1 MFEELYAIAYFG
13 IGLGLL
19 GIVIGA
25 VYLYGLYLDKRE
37 RNVDNNMGI
46 RNSGSVSNTVG
57 SVGDIHR

>member
-37 RNVDNNMGI
+37 RNVDNNMDI
-46 RNSGSVSNTVG
+46 RNS
-57 SVGDIHR
+57 

>member
-37 RNVDNNMGI
+37 RNVDNNMDI
-46 RNSGSVSNTVG
+46 CNSGSINNTIG